1 MTLLYFHIVT
11 TFDTSLVAVSW
22 AARGFPMHWSGPGS
36 GIGGGDE
43 SSVYQPRMRMTGSD
57 R

>member
-1 MTLLYFHIVT
+1 MTLLYFHVVT
-11 TFDTSLVAVSW
+11 TFATSRVAVSW